1 MLVQDVADVFQM
13 FLPSEDI
20 AEHTVERDH
29 IRVLI
34 VATNSPK
41 QAH

>member
-1 MLVQDVADVFQM
+1 MLVQDVADVFLM
-13 FLPSEDI
+13 YLPSEDI
-20 AEHTVERDH
+20 VEHTAERDH
-29 IRVLI
+29 ICVLI